1 MNMSLEAWST
11 AASIGTFLVIATTAI
26 AALIQLRHLR
36 SSNQIA
42 AITDLQHTF
51 QSESFVYKR
60 NDLVTLVPKLIA
72 DPAGRAKLGADIFPE
87 ELGGMRDVGNFFEVL
102 GAFVK
107 LRIVDRRIICD
118 LWDGIIFRTW
128 KALEPVI
135 MIRREI
141 SWPGTWTNFEYL
153 AVICEESV
161 TKQPGGKYPRGIR
174 RMKIDERS
182 SAAAAA
188 LLKDRAKEALEPST

>member
-36 SSNQIA
+36 SNNQIA
-42 AITDLQHTF
+42 AVTDLQHTF
-51 QSESFVYKR
+51 QSESFVHKR
-60 NDLVTLVPKLIA
+60 NDLVTSVPKLIA
-72 DPAGRAKLGADIFPE
+72 DPAGRARLAAKIFPE
-87 ELGGMRDVGNFFEVL
+87 ELGGMRDVGNFVEVL

-118 LWDGIIFRTW
+118 PWDGIIFTTW
-128 KALEPVI
+128 KELEPVI
-135 MIRREI
+135 MIRREV

-161 TKQPGGKYPRGIR
+161 IKQPGGKYPRGMR

-182 SAAAAA
+182 SAAAA